1 MSELQDVLSYHDR
14 TKHHLDRYAR
24 SLGFLDWETQPDPFR
39 RYEGAP
45 HVRLDLPVGPG
56 PRYDS
61 LFGALP
67 SPCGLDADAVSS
79 LLFDSLS
86 LSAWKVAGRSRWSLR
101 VNPSS
106 GNLHPTEAYLVAG
119 PVTGLHPKPALY
131 HYAAKEHALELRAE
145 LGDDIWNA
153 LSSSLP
159 PGALFVGLT
168 SIVWREAWK
177 YGERAFRYCQHDVGH
192 AMAALGLSAA
202 MRGWVCRR
210 VREVDD
216 DALARLLGI
225 SGQVGPERE
234 HPDALV
240 VMHPPLEKE
249 RSFSIEFPLDG
260 LRSMSLGGQENRLS
274 PDHHP
279 WPILDQVAQATRKR
293 HSTATDVEPTPA
305 EPSLSGD
312 RPLDARAIVRGRR
325 SAVAMDGRT
334 PMAAADFFR
343 MLARLTPGPSWL
355 RGLAAEPEVHLM
367 LLVHR
372 VAGLESGLYALTR
385 NRADE
390 PSVRAALDPTFLW
403 QEVGGCPAGLP
414 LRLLLPGDVRD
425 LARTVSCHQEIASDG
440 AFAVAMLARFRP
452 ALERHGAWY
461 YRRLFWETG
470 MIGQLLY
477 LEAEAAGLRGTGIG
491 CFFDDAV
498 HEVLGV
504 RDDAYQVLYHFTVGG
519 PKEDDRL
526 QTFSAYDP
534 REEG

>member
-1 MSELQDVLSYHDR
+1 MSDLQDVLSYHDR

-39 RYEGAP
+39 QYEGAP
-45 HVRLDLPVGPG
+45 RLRLGLPVGPG
-56 PRYDS
+56 PQYDS
-61 LFGALP
+61 LFDALP
-67 SPCGLDADAVSS
+67 SPRGLDAEAVSS
-79 LLFDSLS
+79 LLFDSLA
-86 LSAWKVAGRSRWSLR
+86 LSAWKVAERSRWSLR

-106 GNLHPTEAYLVAG
+106 GNLHPTEAYLVTG
-119 PVTGLHPKPALY
+119 PVPGLHPKPALY
-131 HYAAKEHALELRAE
+131 HYAPKDHALELRAE
-145 LGDDIWNA
+145 LAAETWNE
-153 LSSSLP
+153 LSSSTP
-159 PGALFVGLT
+159 PGTLFVGLT

-210 VREVDD
+210 VRELGDD
-216 DALARLLGI
+216 VLACLLGV
-225 SGQVGPERE
+225 SEQVGPERE
-234 HPDALV
+234 HPDVLV
-240 VMHPPLEKE
+240 AMHPPVEKE
-249 RSFSIEFPLDG
+249 RSFSIDLPLDRLQSMG
-260 LRSMSLGGQENRLS
+260 LLGRENRLS

-279 WPILDQVAQATRKR
+279 WPILDLVAQATRKR
-293 HSTATDVEPTPA
+293 HGTATAVEPSPA
-305 EPSLSGD
+305 GPSLCGD

-334 PMAAADFFR
+334 PLAAADFFR
-343 MLARLTPGPSWL
+343 MLARLAPGPPWL
-355 RGLAAEPEVHLM
+355 RGLVQASEVHLM
-367 LLVHR
+367 LLIHR
-372 VAGLESGLYALTR
+372 VTGLESGLYALVR
-385 NRADE
+385 DPADE
-390 PSVRAALDPTFLW
+390 PSVRAALDATFLW
-403 QEVGGCPAGLP
+403 QAVAGCPTGLP

-425 LARTVSCHQEIASDG
+425 LARAVSCHQDIASDG

-477 LEAEAAGLRGTGIG
+477 LEAEAAGLRATGIG

-519 PKEDDRL
+519 PREDGRLVTSPAYEDR
-526 QTFSAYDP
+526 
-534 REEG
+534 EG

>member
-14 TKHHLDRYAR
+14 TKHHVDRYAR

-39 RYEGAP
+39 RYEGAVR
-45 HVRLDLPVGPG
+45 VRLALPAGPV
-56 PRYDS
+56 PQYDS
-61 LFGALP
+61 LFDGLP
-67 SPCGLDADAVSS
+67 PSGDLDAQAVSS

-119 PVTGLHPKPALY
+119 PVPGLHPKPALY
-131 HYAAKEHALELRAE
+131 HYAPKDHALELRAD
-145 LGDDIWNA
+145 LAVDIWND
-153 LSSSLP
+153 LSSYLP
-159 PGALFVGLT
+159 PGGFFVGLT
-168 SIVWREAWK
+168 TIVWREAWK

-216 DALARLLGI
+216 DVLARLLGVA
-225 SGQVGPERE
+225 GQVGPERE
-234 HPDALV
+234 HADVLMAV
-240 VMHPPLEKE
+240 HPPILKE
-249 RSFSIEFPLDG
+249 RSCSFVLLPERLQS
-260 LRSMSLGGQENRLS
+260 LRLEGRENRLS

-293 HSTATDVEPTPA
+293 NGTTPA
-305 EPSLSGD
+305 VAPAPTVPSSQGD
-312 RPLDARAIVRGRR
+312 RPIDARTLVRGRR

-334 PMAAADFFR
+334 PVPADDFFR
-343 MLARLTPGPSWL
+343 MLSRLTPGPRWM
-355 RGLAAEPEVHLM
+355 RGLVQTSEVHLM

-372 VAGLESGLYALTR
+372 VTGLESGLYALTR
-385 NRADE
+385 NPADE
-390 PSVRAALDPTFLW
+390 PSVRAALDASFLW
-403 QEVGGCPAGLP
+403 QEVAGCPPGVP
-414 LRLLLPGDVRD
+414 LRLLVPGDVRD
-425 LARTVSCHQEIASDG
+425 LAQTLSCHQEIASDG

-470 MIGQLLY
+470 MIGQVLY
-477 LEAEAAGLRGTGIG
+477 LEAEAAGLGGTGIG

-498 HEVLGV
+498 HDVLGV

-519 PKEDDRL
+519 PRHDGRLATFPAYED
-526 QTFSAYDP
+526 
-534 REEG
+534 REEA